1 MGPCPPALS
10 IAAAGTRPLAAKG
23 GGLVVPAGRVGAWRA
38 AGALLDAVTV
48 VEVALVEQG
57 LRGLRTRLLAYQ
69 PVDACLCR
77 ASQIA
82 VALREVYV
90 LEGVVAVLIAGGTVR
105 VGLRDAAVQGGLT
118 VVGTGG

>member
-1 MGPCPPALS
+1 
-10 IAAAGTRPLAAKG
+10 
-23 GGLVVPAGRVGAWRA
+23 
-38 AGALLDAVTV
+38 

-118 VVGTGG
+118 VVGTGGTWTKARGPVGGILIQPVDPELPRVVQETAA